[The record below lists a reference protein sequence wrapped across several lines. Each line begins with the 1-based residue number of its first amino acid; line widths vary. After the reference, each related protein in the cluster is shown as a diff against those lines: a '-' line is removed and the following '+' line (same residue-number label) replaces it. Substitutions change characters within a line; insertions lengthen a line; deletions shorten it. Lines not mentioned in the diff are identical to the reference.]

1 MRRAA
6 IAALVLW
13 LAPPAGAQEPPMGG
27 GRPRAQRAR
36 GEVFR
41 VVDAYV
47 AENLQARLGL
57 GDEQTARALP
67 LVRRL
72 HADRRQFAERRLLAL
87 GQMRRFARSGA
98 GDDAR
103 AAELLRSLRAA
114 EAEERAA
121 VQSAQQ
127 ALDGV
132 LTPTQQV
139 KYRIF
144 EAEVEHRVRQAMAR
158 MRAQRR
164 EGGGRPRS
172 DAPPDEEP
180 DDAPGEH

>member
-1 MRRAA
+1 VRRTAA
-6 IAALVLW
+6 AAALVLS
-13 LAPPAGAQEPPMGG
+13 LASAAAAQAPRGEGA
-27 GRPRAQRAR
+27 RPRPR

-41 VVDAYV
+41 LVDEYLA
-47 AENLQARLGL
+47 ANLQERLGL

-72 HADRRQFAERRLLAL
+72 HADRRQFAERRLMAL
-87 GQMRRFARSGA
+87 GQMRRFARAGA

-121 VQSAQQ
+121 VRSAQD

-164 EGGGRPRS
+164 EGGGGRPGRG
-172 DAPPDEEP
+172 APPDEDPEP
-180 DDAPGEH
+180 Y